1 MEEILPKEKPG
12 ACRACGTSPT
22 LHASTYVFATLDG
35 WFNDRLVAMP
45 RLSSMFNTL
54 FRYASAFEPAA
65 MRVMHYATGGKT
77 LHDID
82 RTPTNRAMVVWREAQ
97 ERGIEMEQIAI
108 FGMPSDC
115 YRAKIG
121 SNWLYFDGLPIPRRE
136 GVGSY
141 TWLDDKYL
149 FKRFLNQIGVPAAKS
164 FMTTS
169 LAKAR
174 EHFEQFEVPVVVKPR
189 LGSRARHTTT
199 LVNTPEEFVRAFR
212 SAQQLC
218 RYVIFEEHLF
228 GKLCRATVIEGRLIG
243 FIKKSSPE
251 VMGDGVHTI
260 RELVVLKNEN
270 KPDRVWDIVLD
281 EDARLHLEKQGYSFD
296 SVIEDGETI
305 ILSSSTGRQVG
316 GDTREMPDEI
326 HPKLREYIERVAQN
340 VNAPLL
346 GFDIIIPDPEV
357 DPDTQKW
364 GILEANT
371 LPFIDLHYNPL
382 YGKTSNVA
390 GALWDLWLEKNPA

>member
-12 ACRACGTSPT
+12 ACFACGSSPT
-22 LHASTYVFATLDG
+22 THATTFVFATLDG
-35 WFNDRLVAMP
+35 WFNDRLAAMP
-45 RLSSMFNTL
+45 RLSWALNTL

-65 MRVMHYATGGKT
+65 MRIMHYSTGGKT
-77 LHDID
+77 FRDIT
-82 RTPTNRAMVVWREAQ
+82 RTPTNRAMVLWREAQ
-97 ERGIEMEQIAI
+97 VRGIEMEQIAI
-108 FGMPSDC
+108 FGIPSDC

-121 SNWLYFDGLPIPRRE
+121 SRWLYFDGLPIPRRE

-149 FKRFLNQIGVPAAKS
+149 FKRFLNQIGVSAAES

-169 LAKAR
+169 LPVAR
-174 EHFEQFEVPVVVKPR
+174 ERFEQFGVPVVVKPR

-199 LVNTPEEFVRAFR
+199 LVQTVDEFERAFR

-228 GKLCRATVIEGRLIG
+228 GKLCRATVIEGALVG
-243 FIKKSSPE
+243 FIKKSAPE
-251 VMGDGVHTI
+251 ITGDGIHTI
-260 RELVVLKNEN
+260 RELVAVKNGQ
-270 KPDRVWDIVLD
+270 KPERVWDIVLD
-281 EDARLHLEKQGYSFD
+281 EECRLHLKKQGHSFD
-296 SVIEDGETI
+296 SVIENGRTV

-326 HPKLREYIERVAQN
+326 HPKLRGYIERVARN
-340 VNAPLL
+340 VDAPLL

-390 GALWDLWLEKNPA
+390 GAIWDLWQKKE